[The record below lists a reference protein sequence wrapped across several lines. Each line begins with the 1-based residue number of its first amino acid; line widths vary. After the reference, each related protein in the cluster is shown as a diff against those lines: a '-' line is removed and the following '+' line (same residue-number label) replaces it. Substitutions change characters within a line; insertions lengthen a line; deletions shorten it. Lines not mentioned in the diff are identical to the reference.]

1 MSTSTFFGLN
11 IAYTGLQAAQVSINT
26 MGHNVSNINT
36 PGYSRQQASVT
47 ADDALRTYTRYGTA
61 GAGVIVN
68 SIEQVRDG
76 YYDVK
81 YRNNE
86 TNYGYYTTMDNYMTQ
101 IEDYLNEFTL
111 KGFTSAYAS
120 FFESVSQLHK
130 TPAEESMRNDLINKA
145 LSLSDYFN
153 TLSTNLQN
161 VQRDANEEIRN
172 KVEKINTISTSIAAL
187 NRQINQIEANH
198 GNANDLRDS
207 RNNLVDEL
215 SKIINVETSET
226 AVGNGV
232 TRYSVF
238 INGQPLVDDHNSY
251 KLMVEA
257 KDTPRNASDC
267 DGMYDITWENGLT
280 FDEYSHTLSGDL
292 KLLLDIRD
300 GCNGEI
306 ESYTTDANGDPVLER
321 NPQPINNTSFKGIP
335 YYQSK
340 LNEFVQTFT
349 KAVNDILAGPDAR
362 TISGEQGIPLFVT
375 KYAGTSIN
383 ASSVTVN
390 SELIKD
396 QTKLATTTDE
406 NKGESYNDIVEE
418 LFKLRDAKLYE
429 GGTGAYFLESIV
441 GDVSIDASKADQFS
455 KNFTNL
461 RSTVQNQRL
470 SVMGVDQ
477 DEEGMDLMRFQ
488 EAYKLNAK
496 VMSVMNEIYD
506 RLINGTGV

>member
-11 IAYTGLQAAQVSINT
+11 IAYTGLQAAQVGINT
-26 MGHNVSNINT
+26 TGHNVSNVNT

-47 ADDALRTYTRYGTA
+47 ADDALRTYASYGTA
-61 GAGVIVN
+61 GSGVIVN
-68 SIEQVRDG
+68 NIVQIRDS

-86 TNYGYYTTMDNYMTQ
+86 TNYGYYTTMHNYMTQ
-101 IEDYLNEFTL
+101 IEDYLNEYTL
-111 KGFTSAYAS
+111 KGFSAMYAD

-130 TPAEESMRNDLINKA
+130 SPAEESMRNDVINKA
-145 LSLSDYFN
+145 MALADYFN

-161 VQRDANEEIRN
+161 VQKDANEEIRN
-172 KVEKINTISTSIAAL
+172 KVEKINTISTSIASL
-187 NRQINQIEANH
+187 NKQINQIEANH

-207 RNNLVDEL
+207 RNNLLDEL

-232 TRYSVF
+232 TRLSVF
-238 INGQPLVDDHNSY
+238 INGQLLVDDHTSY
-251 KLMVEA
+251 KLAVEA
-257 KDTPRNASDC
+257 KDNPRNASDAA
-267 DGMYDITWENGLT
+267 GMYDITWESGLT

-292 KLLLDIRD
+292 KLLLDVRD

-306 ESYTTDANGDPVLER
+306 ESYTTDANGNPLLER
-321 NPQPINNTSFKGIP
+321 NPEPINNTTFKGIP
-335 YYQSK
+335 HYQSK

-349 KAVNDILAGPDAR
+349 KAVNDILAGPNAK
-362 TISGEQGIPLFVT
+362 TISGEQGIPMFVSR
-375 KYAGTSIN
+375 YDGTSIN

-390 SELIKD
+390 PELVKD
-396 QTKLATTTDE
+396 QSKLATTTDE
-406 NKGESYNDIVEE
+406 NKGESYNDIIEE
-418 LFKLRDAKLYE
+418 LFKLRDAKIYE
-429 GGTGAYFLESIV
+429 GGNGAYFLETIV
-441 GDVSIDASKADQFS
+441 GDVAIDASKATQFS
-455 KNFTNL
+455 QNFTNL
-461 RSTVQNQRL
+461 RSTVHNQRL

-496 VMSVMNEIYD
+496 VMSVMQEIYD